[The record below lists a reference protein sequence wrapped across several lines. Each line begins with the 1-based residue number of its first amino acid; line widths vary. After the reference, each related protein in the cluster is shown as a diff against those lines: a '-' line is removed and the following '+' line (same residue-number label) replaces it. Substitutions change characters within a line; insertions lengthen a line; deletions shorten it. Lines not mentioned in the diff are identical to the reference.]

1 MNHSKNLVRIKAVYN
16 ALGPLKDQVVFVGG
30 ATVAFYVDRMAEEV
44 RPTDDVD
51 VVVEIWTYREYAS
64 LEVQLRNMGFVNDQ
78 SSGVICRYRIQGIIV
93 DIMPTEENVLNF
105 KNKWYPE
112 GYKNSIVMNIDDQ
125 YSIRIFSL
133 PYFIAS
139 KLDAFIDRGKN
150 DGRTS
155 TDFED
160 LIYVMEYNRS
170 IWNQLEMAPSSVK
183 AYLKETFKTLLS
195 HPYFFEWV
203 AGHVSIGSPPATYYI
218 LQKLQEF
225 SGGDR

>member
-30 ATVAFYVDRMAEEV
+30 ATVALYVDRMAEEV

-51 VVVEIWTYREYAS
+51 IVVEIYTYKDYAA
-64 LEVQLRNMGFVNDQ
+64 LEEQLRKMGFANDQ
-78 SSGVICRYRIQGIIV
+78 SSGVICRYKVQGIIV
-93 DIMPTEENVLNF
+93 DIMPTGENVLGF

-112 GYKNSIVMNIDDQ
+112 GYKNSIVVDIDDQ

-139 KLDAFIDRGKN
+139 KLDAFTDRGKN

-160 LIYVMEYNRS
+160 IVYVMEYSRS
-170 IWNQLEMAPSSVK
+170 IWHQLKSAPPDVKMYLQDEFKGLMAN
-183 AYLKETFKTLLS
+183 
-195 HPYFFEWV
+195 PYFFEWID
-203 AGHVSIGSPPATYYI
+203 AHVSYGSPPATYDI
-218 LQKLQEF
+218 IQELKSF
-225 SGGDR
+225 TDA